1 MEERQQQI
9 KKLLERQGKVTVSK
23 LAAKFAVSAA
33 TIRHDLA
40 EMEKAGLLA
49 RTFGGAVTAAHLSPN
64 FSYEEKKL
72 QHRQAKKLI
81 AQTASHLLKAGMT
94 LFLDAGTSSFE
105 LLPYLGQNQLRI
117 FTVDLNLA
125 LRLAALTNVDAFM
138 LGGRISHKTASTD
151 SVTTVEQISQPHFNL
166 AFLGCDGFDSQQVYI
181 TSENKAALKT
191 AVLAQSDRSVLL
203 ADSSKYGQKAVRTFA
218 QLCDLSYVVCEKAP
232 AAQLP
237 QVFKDKLL
245 IGGKEIG

>member
-1 MEERQQQI
+1 
-9 KKLLERQGKVTVSK
+9 
-23 LAAKFAVSAA
+23 
-33 TIRHDLA
+33 
-40 EMEKAGLLA
+40 
-49 RTFGGAVTAAHLSPN
+49 
-64 FSYEEKKL
+64 
-72 QHRQAKKLI
+72 
-81 AQTASHLLKAGMT
+81 
-94 LFLDAGTSSFE
+94 
-105 LLPYLGQNQLRI
+105 
-117 FTVDLNLA
+117 
-125 LRLAALTNVDAFM
+125 M
-138 LGGRISHKTASTD
+138 LMPLCWGGRISHKTASTD